1 MIDMLVKGGIINF
14 LHSQGVNTIQTA
26 DEGNQPPGDTFRGII
41 WPELT
46 RFGPALDYFSVSSCH
61 MLIVSRYAPLMS
73 ASLSASSCASR
84 HKRM

>member
-46 RFGPALDYFSVSSCH
+46 RFGPALDYLQRLFMPHAHRQQIRAFNVSVAIGQQ
-61 MLIVSRYAPLMS
+61 LRFAP
-73 ASLSASSCASR
+73 
-84 HKRM
+84 